1 MKKLITLLSFSFF
14 VLVSC
19 SKDDP
24 TVAAVPTITTTQA
37 VLSGATVTVTW
48 PVVAGTDITYNV
60 YRNDNPVKINAV
72 PLTEATYTDVLT
84 AIGDYTYRITVNTAG
99 LESEKGT
106 ASEKVVFA
114 LPTAP
119 VAQAV
124 LNGGAITVTWPAV
137 AGTGIT
143 YNIYKNGDPVK
154 INASPLTEATYT
166 DILTAT
172 GSYTYT
178 IAVNVAGLESEKGAA
193 SGKVVLALP
202 KTRIMESSTSTYNT
216 KYEYAYTYDTSNIA
230 KLVSVASKTTR
241 TKISDQ
247 TVTVSNSI
255 AKYTYAGDLITKI
268 IYYSVDNVA
277 GSSYE
282 YVYNAKNQMTSL
294 IRKKADGTINYT
306 VNLTYDDNG
315 RVTETSDYP
324 NWGTWVYT
332 YLAGNLVKYT
342 YTLTQVGST
351 NYVENSNSVFDT
363 KNTYSKNILGYNN
376 TFTSSINN
384 ELSSSTTGGDGITTS
399 SSSSRTE
406 YTYDANDYVLT
417 RTEYT
422 TTDSSTEMQ
431 TEKSVYT
438 YN

>member
-1 MKKLITLLSFSFF
+1 
-14 VLVSC
+14 
-19 SKDDP
+19 
-24 TVAAVPTITTTQA
+24 
-37 VLSGATVTVTW
+37 
-48 PVVAGTDITYNV
+48 
-60 YRNDNPVKINAV
+60 
-72 PLTEATYTDVLT
+72 
-84 AIGDYTYRITVNTAG
+84 
-99 LESEKGT
+99 
-106 ASEKVVFA
+106 
-114 LPTAP
+114 
-119 VAQAV
+119 
-124 LNGGAITVTWPAV
+124 
-137 AGTGIT
+137 
-143 YNIYKNGDPVK
+143 
-154 INASPLTEATYT
+154 
-166 DILTAT
+166 
-172 GSYTYT
+172 
-178 IAVNVAGLESEKGAA
+178 
-193 SGKVVLALP
+193 LALP